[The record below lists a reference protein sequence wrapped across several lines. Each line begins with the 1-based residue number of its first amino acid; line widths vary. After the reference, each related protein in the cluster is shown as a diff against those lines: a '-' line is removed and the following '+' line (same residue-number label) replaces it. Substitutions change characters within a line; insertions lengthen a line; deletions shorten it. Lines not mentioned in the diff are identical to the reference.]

1 MSELSKLR
9 NKCNQCFDLHRHQ
22 CIKEYD
28 CEIDKKMS
36 ELQEQEFRKASEKFL
51 QEQEQE
57 HINFGK
63 FLIEKITDDSMKIIL
78 ITNNT
83 TIRIKPLTSN
93 SIEIISE

>member
-1 MSELSKLR
+1 MSKLSKLR
-9 NKCNQCFDLHRHQ
+9 NQCNQCFDLHRHQ
-22 CIKEYD
+22 CIHED
-28 CEIDKKMS
+28 NCEIDKQIS
-36 ELQEQEFRKASEKFL
+36 ELQEQEFRKVNEKL
-51 QEQEQE
+51 KQEQEQE

-78 ITNNT
+78 TTNNT